1 MAPEFLAPGV
11 QVVHTKM
18 QIIGTVVKVIDD
30 LVHVKIAENKPIQ
43 IWKKEDL
50 AVWDQ
55 RGELQKRL
63 KRGGYIQDIY
73 KKKDD

>member
-1 MAPEFLAPGV
+1 MAPESFTPGA
-11 QVVHTKM
+11 QVVHIKM
-18 QIIGTVVKVIDD
+18 QIIGTVKKVIDD
-30 LVHVKIAENKPIQ
+30 LVHVQIAENKPIQ

-50 AVWDQ
+50 GVWDQ

-63 KRGGYIQDIY
+63 KRGGYIRDIY